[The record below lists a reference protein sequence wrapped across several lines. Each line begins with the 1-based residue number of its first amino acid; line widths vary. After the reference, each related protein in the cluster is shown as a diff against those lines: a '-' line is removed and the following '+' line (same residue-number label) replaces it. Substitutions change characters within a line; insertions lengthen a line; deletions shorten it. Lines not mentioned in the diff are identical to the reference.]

1 MPISRRSSAPPRPAL
16 AAVLASVAALAAAA
30 SPPRAVA
37 AEVPPTPPTA
47 VDVASIP
54 DVSGVSIRPD
64 GAQVLFALRTKR
76 FDPAARPGPDF
87 DPARPS
93 ESDLKAGWT
102 VETQLHVVPAAGGE
116 ARQLTFAPEGASRPT
131 WSPDGGTVAFLR
143 KKGPGVR
150 IHLLA
155 LAGGEARVLDT
166 GALEPQDFAFSPDG
180 RRIAF
185 TATLPPTD
193 GERRQ
198 KWSSGGTIRWGR
210 EHASAV
216 LHVVDLEGG
225 KPVAVTGPA
234 VHVTA
239 FEWSPDGKRFAAFL
253 APSSDPYD
261 ASSMQRPA
269 ILVPREGGPAEPRWL
284 EDSTAHVGAIRWSP
298 DGKFVAYDLG
308 AGTLSLLNHLVV
320 READGPGRWNAARA
334 LDPTLGGF
342 AWTGDGALVA
352 LVADGVRSRFVRLA
366 RDGSSV
372 RDVGFAGRVARGPLS
387 ADRSGARLAFVSST
401 PLDPWS
407 PTVLDVRTGK
417 DAVVFHPFPAAA
429 GWPAMETEVVS
440 WKSPEGA
447 VVEGILTLP
456 PGLRKGQKPPLWVF
470 PHGGPDDVSQLSF
483 SSWVRFFAAR
493 GFAVLRPNY
502 RGSLGYG
509 MDFYAANRGR
519 LGEIEFQDIESG
531 VDMLVATGRVDPD
544 RLYYGSWS
552 WGGYLTAWTIGH
564 TTRYRAAVAGAA
576 VADVVS
582 QYVLSD
588 INHGVSAQWEF
599 RGDPWR
605 QPEQFDRANP
615 ARHFHAA
622 RTPTLVLHGQADDRV
637 PFPVGLFLYRAL
649 TDVGCEVELLAYP
662 REPHGFR
669 EPAHVVHML
678 DAFAAWFTR

>member
-1 MPISRRSSAPPRPAL
+1 
-16 AAVLASVAALAAAA
+16 
-30 SPPRAVA
+30 
-37 AEVPPTPPTA
+37 

-54 DVSGVSIRPD
+54 DVSGVAIRPD
-64 GAQVLFALRTKR
+64 GSQVLFALRTKR
-76 FDPAARPGPDF
+76 FAPAARPGPDF

-93 ESDLKAGWT
+93 ESDVKAGWT
-102 VETQLHVVPAAGGE
+102 VATQIHVAPASGGPS
-116 ARQLTFAPEGASRPT
+116 RQLTFAPEGASRPA

-143 KKGPGVR
+143 KKGPGAR
-150 IHLLA
+150 IHLLP
-155 LAGGEARVLDT
+155 LSGGEARVLDT
-166 GALEPQDFAFSPDG
+166 GPLAPIDFAFSPDG
-180 RRIAF
+180 RRMAF
-185 TATLPPTD
+185 TATLPPTEA
-193 GERRQ
+193 ERQ
-198 KWSSGGTIRWGR
+198 ESWASGGAIRWGR
-210 EHASAV
+210 RHAPAV

-225 KPVAVTGPA
+225 KPVAVTSAA

-253 APSSDPYD
+253 APSADPYD
-261 ASSMQRPA
+261 AASMQRPA
-269 ILVPREGGPAEPRWL
+269 ILVPREGGTAEPRWL
-284 EDSTAHVGAIRWSP
+284 EDSTAHVGSIRWSP
-298 DGKFVAYDLG
+298 DGRFVAYDLG

-320 READGPGRWNAARA
+320 READGPGRWNAART

-342 AWTGDGALVA
+342 AWAGDGALIA
-352 LVADGVRSRFVRLA
+352 LVADGVRSRFLRLA
-366 RDGSSV
+366 RDGSSA

-387 ADRSGARLAFVSST
+387 ADRSGGRLAFVSST

-407 PTVLDVRTGK
+407 PTVLDARTG
-417 DAVVFHPFPAAA
+417 AATVVFHPVPAAA
-429 GWPAMETEVVS
+429 GWPAVETEVIS
-440 WKSPEGA
+440 WKSPEG
-447 VVEGILTLP
+447 VTIQGLLTLP
-456 PGLRKGQKPPLWVF
+456 PGLRKGEKPPLWVF

-509 MDFYAANRGR
+509 FDFYAANRGR
-519 LGEIEFQDIESG
+519 LGEIEFQDVESG
-531 VDMLVATGRVDPD
+531 VDMLVATGRVDPG

-564 TTRYRAAVAGAA
+564 TDRYRAAVAGAA
-576 VADVVS
+576 VSDVVS

-588 INHGVSAQWEF
+588 INHGASAQWEF
-599 RGDPWR
+599 KGDPWR

-622 RTPTLVLHGQADDRV
+622 RTPTLVLHGQADERV
-637 PFPVGLFLYRAL
+637 PFPVGQFLYRAL

-662 REPHGFR
+662 REPHGFQ

-678 DAFAAWFTR
+678 EAFARWLAR